1 MSGPEGS
8 SIKNPRLCVV
18 VFCIKEKV
26 MDQDLEFMEIA
37 YQEALKCLDMDEVPV
52 GAVIVKDERLL
63 HVDAIFV
70 KPVKERRHMLR

>member
-1 MSGPEGS
+1 
-8 SIKNPRLCVV
+8 
-18 VFCIKEKV
+18 

-52 GAVIVKDERLL
+52 GAVIVKDGRLL

-70 KPVKERRHMLR
+70 KPVKEQRHMLR